1 MPGKEKKQFRE
12 LDGKPIVFHVLERII
27 DSRLLNYIS
36 LVLPEKN
43 PVSFNMP
50 RNSIVD
56 MKVVEGGLNRKS
68 SVEKGLESLPI
79 GVKWVVIHDG
89 VRPLFTKDLLKRCLL
104 EAFYTGA
111 SLAAFPIS
119 DTLKRCDETKLTFE
133 TISRENLWSAQTPQV
148 VRRDLLEKAYK
159 DFEGEDAEITD
170 ESTLL
175 EKIGIKARVVISNK
189 TNIKIT
195 TKEDLLFAE
204 FHLREEK
211 NFN

>member
-36 LVLPEKN
+36 LVLPKKN

-89 VRPLFTKDLLKRCLL
+89 VRPLFTRDLLKRCLL